1 LFQGLFRPGTQSALN
16 NALHYGIFNN
26 MQKKVVKRRI
36 SDEDR
41 KKNQIVIRIT
51 DWELRT
57 LNQIS
62 ELEGMANSFLVREGL
77 WLVFQKYAKDYQ
89 SPKGS

>member
-1 LFQGLFRPGTQSALN
+1 MHDKS
-16 NALHYGIFNN
+16 
-26 MQKKVVKRRI
+26 VKRRV
-36 SDEDR
+36 SEEDR

-57 LNQIS
+57 LNEIS

-77 WLVFQKYAKDYQ
+77 WLVFQKYAENYQ
-89 SPKGS
+89 GPEGS

>member
-1 LFQGLFRPGTQSALN
+1 
-16 NALHYGIFNN
+16 
-26 MQKKVVKRRI
+26 MQQKSVRRRI
-36 SDEDR
+36 PDQDR
-41 KKNQIVIRIT
+41 KKHQIVIRIN

-77 WLVFQKYAKDYQ
+77 WMVFQKYAQQYREE
-89 SPKGS
+89 

>member
-1 LFQGLFRPGTQSALN
+1 MLT
-16 NALHYGIFNN
+16 NASHYSIYNN
-26 MQKKVVKRRI
+26 MQKETVKRRI

-41 KKNQIVIRIT
+41 KKNQIVVRIT

-57 LNQIS
+57 LHQIS

-89 SPKGS
+89 NPKIS

>member
-1 LFQGLFRPGTQSALN
+1 MHNKA
-16 NALHYGIFNN
+16 
-26 MQKKVVKRRI
+26 VKRRI

-41 KKNQIVIRIT
+41 KKHQIVIRIT
-51 DWELRT
+51 DWEMRT

-77 WLVFQKYAKDYQ
+77 WLVFQKYAEHYQ
-89 SPKGS
+89 NPEGS